1 MKTDLITFNVR
12 ERGRKFVGQE
22 RNFDVVALAR
32 LINSPFVQE
41 RVKKRDLRGY
51 LGHWVRERYGMEPPE
66 SVIDRG
72 QVVPLEPALITV
84 LLEADPDG
92 TIRHQAEFLDTPT
105 GRSAARMWSTRVG
118 GFSSAVSLADRT
130 DVDFPLGYH
139 GFDYVREANYST
151 NRGYALDSVGDSVQ
165 GVSREALDAVTN
177 EHQGLIAA
185 LDSAYTQ
192 LQGQVAQQLT
202 QITQAL
208 GDAMAERD
216 LLIGLLSARPD
227 AGQLRAALDAAHT
240 FTRPGRASVGSEI
253 GGGGFAEAIELSQ
266 TIQLAGFAP
275 IPKSEKSESDGA
287 VTAALGRVVSAAAKV
302 VRRGR

>member
-1 MKTDLITFNVR
+1 MKTGVITFNVR
-12 ERGRKFVGQE
+12 ERGRQWIGQK

-32 LINSPFVQE
+32 LINSPPVQE

-151 NRGYALDSVGDSVQ
+151 NRGYALD
-165 GVSREALDAVTN
+165 GVAATAGGVTREALDAVTS

-192 LQGQVAQQLT
+192 LQGEVAQQLAQAT
-202 QITQAL
+202 EALTQAV
-208 GDAMAERD
+208 AERE
-216 LLIGLLSARPD
+216 LLIGLLSKRPD
-227 AGQLRAALDAAHT
+227 AVSLRAALDGAHT
-240 FTRPGRASVGSEI
+240 FARPSRAAIGFDVGS
-253 GGGGFAEAIELSQ
+253 FADEIELSK
-266 TIQLAGFAP
+266 TIKLAGFAP
-275 IPKSEKSESDGA
+275 MASPEDERESTMLAAAGRA
-287 VTAALGRVVSAAAKV
+287 VAAAAKV
-302 VRRGR
+302 IRRGL